1 MHPEYHALINNVEL
15 DYFPE
20 QGEVNPF
27 LHINLHLS
35 LKEQKQKQSIAKL
48 NKQIINLT

>member
-1 MHPEYHALINNVEL
+1 VHPEYHALINNVEL

-35 LKEQKQKQSIAKL
+35 LKEQLSINQPL
-48 NKQIINLT
+48 GIQEY